1 MAYKGKRISNPVT
14 NQIIEF
20 IATSEETRG
29 EQLEMLAT
37 WEPHSMKPAAHYHPY
52 QDEIF
57 KVLEGELTL
66 ILNGK
71 TNLLHRG
78 DSVHIPAKAVHAMWN
93 NSKEKTVVNWKVF
106 PAYKTEYFFET
117 AMGLAMDGK
126 TSKNGMPGI
135 LQFALLARKY
145 RNEFRLSRVSY
156 GFQRILFWL
165 LIPFAVVSGKRA
177 VYQKYID

>member
-57 KVLEGELTL
+57 KVFRRRVDVDLKRE
-66 ILNGK
+66 NK
-71 TNLLHRG
+71 
-78 DSVHIPAKAVHAMWN
+78 PA
-93 NSKEKTVVNWKVF
+93 S
-106 PAYKTEYFFET
+106 
-117 AMGLAMDGK
+117 
-126 TSKNGMPGI
+126 
-135 LQFALLARKY
+135 
-145 RNEFRLSRVSY
+145 
-156 GFQRILFWL
+156 
-165 LIPFAVVSGKRA
+165 SG
-177 VYQKYID
+177 

>member
-14 NQIIEF
+14 NQTIEF

-93 NSKEKTVVNWKVF
+93 NSKEKTVVGKGYVQNTTTTPEKIQIKAIEIAKQRGADAILIKDYLVPYTGVNTRVRTDTLEKAVINVGNTIVRHGSSPEF
-106 PAYKTEYFFET
+106 VVLFLKYTE
-117 AMGLAMDGK
+117 
-126 TSKNGMPGI
+126 
-135 LQFALLARKY
+135 
-145 RNEFRLSRVSY
+145 
-156 GFQRILFWL
+156 
-165 LIPFAVVSGKRA
+165 
-177 VYQKYID
+177 

>member
-78 DSVHIPAKAVHAMWN
+78 DSVHIPAKAVHARWN
-93 NSKEKTVVNWKVF
+93 NSKEKNGGQL
-106 PAYKTEYFFET
+106 E
-117 AMGLAMDGK
+117 GL
-126 TSKNGMPGI
+126 SC
-135 LQFALLARKY
+135 
-145 RNEFRLSRVSY
+145 V
-156 GFQRILFWL
+156 
-165 LIPFAVVSGKRA
+165 
-177 VYQKYID
+177 